1 MATVK
6 EAVHQLLEEFETL
19 SDCTLY
25 IADDLD
31 LAIDNLIA
39 AAKAVAIEEA
49 SVGKVSIKHVVAV
62 GNFADDAKI
71 TFSKRPQDR
80 VWIDYDLIPKVDG
93 IVEARRG

>member
-49 SVGKVSIKHVVAV
+49 SVGV
-62 GNFADDAKI
+62 GTVERAGEQPLPDA
-71 TFSKRPQDR
+71 PQMFVPWETKDG
-80 VWIDYDLIPKVDG
+80 DYDLIPK
-93 IVEARRG
+93 ETS